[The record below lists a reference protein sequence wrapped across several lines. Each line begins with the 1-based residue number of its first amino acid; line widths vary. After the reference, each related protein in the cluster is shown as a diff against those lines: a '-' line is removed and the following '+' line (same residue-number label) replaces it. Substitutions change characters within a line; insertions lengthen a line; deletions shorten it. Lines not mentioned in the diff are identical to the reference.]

1 MTNKEKPVLLARS
14 IIIITLLLL
23 LVPTLFSVSIYS
35 GSDFVLQKTLIN
47 KGLALY
53 GLRKYQEA
61 ISLFDKALAIEP
73 NNTMILINKQLA
85 QQEQQLQPN

>member
-1 MTNKEKPVLLARS
+1 V
-14 IIIITLLLL
+14 
-23 LVPTLFSVSIYS
+23 
-35 GSDFVLQKTLIN
+35 
-47 KGLALY
+47 
-53 GLRKYQEA
+53 LRKYQEA